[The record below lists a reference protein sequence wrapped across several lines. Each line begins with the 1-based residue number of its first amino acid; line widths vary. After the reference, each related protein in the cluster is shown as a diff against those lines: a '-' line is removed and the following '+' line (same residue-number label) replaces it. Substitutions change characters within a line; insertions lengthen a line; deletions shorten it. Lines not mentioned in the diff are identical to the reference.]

1 MQPKSAMLF
10 RRAQEIAPI
19 LSIALLL
26 TLPALFAHDP
36 QTVPVSGPEQ
46 QLVAEAVAA
55 MPYRIGSW
63 AGRDVDVPEAAV
75 RLLRPNAMISRRFT
89 NLERGLT
96 IDFTIVHCGDARD
109 MLGHYPPVCYPSAGW
124 VADDSIRTRPFPST
138 SRRGHVPTVRMN
150 IAGREADV
158 HHYQFSRIRDY
169 GETVRIQIF
178 NFFVLPS
185 GEITYDIADVS
196 RRTNWL
202 GASVHGVAQ
211 VQLLMS
217 ASVPADVAIEGAN
230 ELLQGMTEI
239 FESLGVR
246 SDVATGDVKDSADHG

>member
-1 MQPKSAMLF
+1 MLF

-26 TLPALFAHDP
+26 TLPALFSHDP
-36 QTVPVSGPEQ
+36 QTVPISGPEQ
-46 QLVAEAVAA
+46 RLVAEAVAA
-55 MPYRIGSW
+55 MPYRIGMW
-63 AGRDVDVPEAAV
+63 AGRDADVPEAAV

-124 VADDSIRTRPFPST
+124 VADASIEAQPS
-138 SRRGHVPTVRMN
+138 SRSVRESGAS
-150 IAGREADV
+150 IARLSVAGRPTDV
-158 HHYQFSRIRDY
+158 HHYHFSRIRDY
-169 GETVRIQIF
+169 GETVRVQIF

-185 GEITYDIADVS
+185 GEITYDIGDVS

-211 VQLLMS
+211 IQLLMS
-217 ASVPADVAIEGAN
+217 ASVPRELAIEGAN
-230 ELLQGMTEI
+230 DLLQGMTEI

-246 SDVATGDVKDSADHG
+246 ADVVIDDVKDTFDHG